1 MKDTLVVQ
9 SQRSPLPF
17 AWLGRCMDSVS
28 AWSRDSG
35 FEYRFIGDQIF
46 DLLDRELRD
55 KLGQRTAIA
64 SDLARLHALRRGL
77 EQGYRRVVWLDADFL
92 VFAPREFRLPETEFA
107 VGRQIWVQAGERGR
121 PRVYRGVH
129 NALLIFVRGNSMLD
143 FYADTATRLLRR
155 NRGGIP
161 PQFVGPKLLTALHN
175 IAGFPVMESAAMLSP
190 LVIRDLLDGG
200 GAALDLM
207 LAESR
212 EPPAG
217 ANLCS
222 SLTEGEGLDDS
233 AMNRLIDRLLTSRFN

>member
-17 AWLGRCMDSVS
+17 AWLESCIDSVS
-28 AWSRDSG
+28 AWSRDNG
-35 FEYRFIGDQIF
+35 FDYRFIGDEIF
-46 DLLDRELRD
+46 ELLARDLRD
-55 KLGQRTAIA
+55 KLAQRTAIA
-64 SDLARLHALRRGL
+64 SDLARLQALRQGL

-92 VFAPREFRLPETEFA
+92 VFAPREFRLPEADFA
-107 VGRQIWVQAGERGR
+107 VGRQIWVQADERGR

-129 NALLIFVRGNSMLD
+129 NAFLMFMRGNPMLD
-143 FYADTATRLLRR
+143 FYTDTAARLLRR
-155 NRGGIP
+155 NSGGMP

-200 GAALDLM
+200 GDALDLM

-212 EPPAG
+212 QPPAG

-222 SLTEGEGLDDS
+222 SLTEDENLADTE
-233 AMNRLIDRLLTSRFN
+233 MNRLIDRLLASGLQ